1 MPPNGPFP
9 PNTRR
14 GFGYRSPGV
23 FCPRALGNGVAG
35 GDVWGSQLC
44 PCPPAACRL
53 TAVERAATSAE
64 ETDIDAVEL
73 PLPGAGILDFSRGV
87 TDLDAVGKEASADA
101 KVRGSLRIPV
111 PRGGG
116 FLQHC
121 PAPGAKPSAA
131 ALWLGARGA
140 PAEHRARRSRAL
152 MGTCP
157 CFECSSLSPACFGGC
172 PVPGGSLGARMG

>member
-1 MPPNGPFP
+1 MAHFP
-9 PNTRR
+9 RTHAGALATVPRVC
-14 GFGYRSPGV
+14 FGHEPWAMGWR
-23 FCPRALGNGVAG
+23 G
-35 GDVWGSQLC
+35 GDVRGSQLC

-140 PAEHRARRSRAL
+140 PAERRARHSRAKSVW
-152 MGTCP
+152 GR
-157 CFECSSLSPACFGGC
+157 ADGH
-172 PVPGGSLGARMG
+172 VPLL